1 MKPQKLFISY
11 PSESWNFA
19 QRIAENLAP
28 RLEQSLFIDYRS
40 IDQVDFAESI
50 LSHLRDSDA
59 VLLMVTEFTFA
70 DIHRDHDWL
79 RLEIRTALE
88 AGIPIVLVREN
99 GALPPNDL
107 PDDVRAVNR
116 SQGVPFYREFFAPGI
131 DMLCEFLI
139 RIGVGTARTSGA
151 AQPIIQ
157 PTPPPTAP
165 VQPEPQRTIGGQ
177 GSIEEAMDLLD
188 EGDYEKA
195 DFLLRALDRGV
206 LRELARRTVDDLLAH
221 ADTLRQAAERQRGA
235 AQDYDLIAAKAKRK
249 LTEAAAL
256 QEFAAW
262 AAEFPDLVEALDSA
276 NLRQLTPSQPADPFH
291 AALQRARSFAG
302 KRNRDWQ
309 PFIATFAD
317 LKLPDMPFCLVPVG
331 SFQMGSSDGKY
342 SDEEPVHSQTFA
354 RPYWIAQYPVTNA
367 QWVQAV
373 GAGAVPQPLEAGSS
387 LKWYR
392 DPGMADAPVVGVT
405 WFMARDFAA
414 WLGCRLPTEAEWE
427 YAARGVE
434 SWRYP
439 WGDEWEDGRRVIWD
453 KTSGGKPNPVT
464 SKAEGVSWVGGQHLI
479 GNVWEWTSSLYQPY
493 PYQPEDGRERDIG
506 NSTDVRRVLRG
517 GSWFN
522 LSADFL
528 RAACRNDDTPD
539 NGLNDWGFRVARSS

>member
-19 QRIAENLAP
+19 QRIAESLAP

-59 VLLMVTEFTFA
+59 VLLMVTDFTFA

-88 AGIPIVLVREN
+88 QGIPIVLVREN
-99 GALPPNDL
+99 GTLPPNDL

-157 PTPPPTAP
+157 PTPPPAIAP
-165 VQPEPQRTIGGQ
+165 AESAPQRPIGGQ

-188 EGDYEKA
+188 AGDYEKA
-195 DFLLRALDRGV
+195 DFVLRALDRGV
-206 LRELARRTVDDLLAH
+206 LRERARRTVDDLLAH
-221 ADTLRQAAERQRGA
+221 ADTMRQAAERQRGA
-235 AQDYDLIAAKAKRK
+235 VQDYELIAAKAKRK

-276 NLRQLTPSQPADPFH
+276 NLRQRTPPPAP
-291 AALQRARSFAG
+291 
-302 KRNRDWQ
+302 K
-309 PFIATFAD
+309 P
-317 LKLPDMPFCLVPVG
+317 
-331 SFQMGSSDGKY
+331 
-342 SDEEPVHSQTFA
+342 A
-354 RPYWIAQYPVTNA
+354 RPRSIDLLPAPFAWVEIPKKGYSIAKYPVTNA
-367 QWVQAV
+367 QFRLFVDAPDGYNNARWWDY
-373 GAGAVPQPLEAGSS
+373 S
-387 LKWYR
+387 
-392 DPGMADAPVVGVT
+392 ADAKQWRSGNGLQNTGFTGDDHPRTNVCWYEAVAFCLWLSEVT
-405 WFMARDFAA
+405 GEKIM
-414 WLGCRLPTEAEWE
+414 LPTEDQWQ
-427 YAARGVE
+427 YAAQGDDGRT
-434 SWRYP
+434 YP
-439 WGDEWEDGRRVIWD
+439 WGNEWDGSRCNNNVGEKGIG
-453 KTSGGKPNPVT
+453 KTTPVRQYEGKGDSPFGLVDM
-464 SKAEGVSWVGGQHLI
+464 A
-479 GNVWEWTSSLYQPY
+479 GNVWEWCLTDYQS
-493 PYQPEDGRERDIG
+493 GANDI
-506 NSTDVRRVLRG
+506 SKSATYRVLRG
-517 GSWFN
+517 GSWN
-522 LSADFL
+522 YNNTD
-528 RAACRNDDTPD
+528 
-539 NGLNDWGFRVARSS
+539 GFRCGLRGRNLPLNRNNYGGFRLSLS